1 MAVNFRINSLVMC
14 MKANN
19 SNMKTCTC
27 ILRSQNQNDY
37 YFITTTL
44 GRDTVSF
51 YLRLPPTE
59 NVPREMSA
67 ARVTSA
73 AKRTARVTSAA
84 MRATRVTSAA
94 KRTARVT
101 SAAKRT
107 ARVTSAAMRATRVTS
122 AAMRTA
128 RVTSAIPA
136 AAQLAT
142 SVNCL
147 PATLILIFRQR
158 QTCQRR
164 FENYWIVCYLM
175 IYHLT
180 PVSYVKLR

>member
-94 KRTARVT
+94 
-101 SAAKRT
+101 
-107 ARVTSAAMRATRVTS
+107 
-122 AAMRTA
+122 MRTA